1 MPVSNA
7 GDCKKIEE
15 ALKKAVGAFD
25 KSAARVLL
33 YHLEEKY
40 RIRFE
45 PPCSSVEEIEAALFD
60 IAGPASDLVVSR
72 MRAFLR

>member
-1 MPVSNA
+1 MSISDA

-15 ALKKAVGAFD
+15 ALKKALNTFD
-25 KSAARVLL
+25 ESAVRVLF
-33 YHLEEKY
+33 YHLAEKY

-60 IAGPASDLVVSR
+60 IAGPASDLVISR
-72 MRAFLR
+72 MRSFLH

>member
-1 MPVSNA
+1 MSIYDA
-7 GDCKKIEE
+7 GNCKKIEE
-15 ALKKAVGAFD
+15 ALKEALSTFD
-25 KSAARVLL
+25 KPAVRVLL

-40 RIRFE
+40 HIRFE

-72 MRAFLR
+72 MRSFLR